1 MPMSLYTLQR
11 ETGHAL
17 YRQIAQHLERDVLNQ
32 YAPGDMLPSENE
44 MADRFGV
51 NRHTLR
57 RAIDLL
63 VADGLLERQHGRG
76 VFVINNQIDYPL
88 SSDTR
93 FTENLTAMGASTGG
107 RVVRKQVLPAIE
119 RVAERLAIAV
129 GEPVIWIESVR
140 TVDGSPFCIISHFLP
155 EARFGKVRDE
165 YEGGSLHGFLA
176 EHYGYSLKRV
186 QSLVTA
192 MLPQG
197 DDAGL
202 LAMPRTQPVLRVKST
217 NVHERDLTPLEYVIT
232 RFRADR
238 IQLCINP

>member
-1 MPMSLYTLQR
+1 MSLYTLQR

-88 SSDTR
+88 GSDTR

-107 RVVRKQVLPAIE
+107 QI
-119 RVAERLAIAV
+119 
-129 GEPVIWIESVR
+129 G
-140 TVDGSPFCIISHFLP
+140 
-155 EARFGKVRDE
+155 
-165 YEGGSLHGFLA
+165 
-176 EHYGYSLKRV
+176 
-186 QSLVTA
+186 
-192 MLPQG
+192 
-197 DDAGL
+197 
-202 LAMPRTQPVLRVKST
+202 
-217 NVHERDLTPLEYVIT
+217 
-232 RFRADR
+232 RAHV
-238 IQLCINP
+238 

>member
-1 MPMSLYTLQR
+1 MSMSLYTLQR

-17 YRQIAQHLERDVLNQ
+17 YRQIARHLERDVLNQ

-93 FTENLTAMGASTGG
+93 LPKPDGHGRIHGG

-119 RVAERLAIAV
+119 RVAER
-129 GEPVIWIESVR
+129 W
-140 TVDGSPFCIISHFLP
+140 
-155 EARFGKVRDE
+155 
-165 YEGGSLHGFLA
+165 
-176 EHYGYSLKRV
+176 
-186 QSLVTA
+186 
-192 MLPQG
+192 
-197 DDAGL
+197 
-202 LAMPRTQPVLRVKST
+202 VLRWGAG
-217 NVHERDLTPLEYVIT
+217 DL
-232 RFRADR
+232 D
-238 IQLCINP
+238 

>member
-1 MPMSLYTLQR
+1 MSLYTLQR

-88 SSDTR
+88 GSDTR

-107 RVVRKQVLPAIE
+107 RVVRKQVLD
-119 RVAERLAIAV
+119 RK
-129 GEPVIWIESVR
+129 SV
-140 TVDGSPFCIISHFLP
+140 V
-155 EARFGKVRDE
+155 
-165 YEGGSLHGFLA
+165 
-176 EHYGYSLKRV
+176 
-186 QSLVTA
+186 
-192 MLPQG
+192 
-197 DDAGL
+197 
-202 LAMPRTQPVLRVKST
+202 
-217 NVHERDLTPLEYVIT
+217 
-232 RFRADR
+232 
-238 IQLCINP
+238 